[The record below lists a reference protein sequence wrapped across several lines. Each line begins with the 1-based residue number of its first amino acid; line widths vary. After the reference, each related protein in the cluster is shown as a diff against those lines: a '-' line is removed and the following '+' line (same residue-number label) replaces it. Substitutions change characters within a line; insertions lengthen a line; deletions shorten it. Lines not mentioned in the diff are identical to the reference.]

1 MPTRRLAALLC
12 LTLAACGDKDPPGE
26 GGLDT
31 GDSGAGGGSDTAGGA
46 GPAPNRAREAGV
58 MLQQRAAAYFAAGQR
73 GRAAR

>member
-26 GGLDT
+26 GGLDS
-31 GDSGAGGGSDTAGGA
+31 GDSGGGGSDTAGGA
-46 GPAPNRAREAGV
+46 APAPNRAREAGV

-73 GRAAR
+73 GTPAG